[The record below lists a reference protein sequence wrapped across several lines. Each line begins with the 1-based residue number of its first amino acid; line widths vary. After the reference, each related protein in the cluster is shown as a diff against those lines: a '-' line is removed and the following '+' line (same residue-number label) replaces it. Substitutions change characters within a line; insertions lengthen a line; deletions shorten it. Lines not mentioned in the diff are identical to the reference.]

1 MHYFWLNSGSSSVI
15 SDAFSPFPPS
25 FIHLKVKISLVSFCD
40 QETKPR
46 SHPPQLVSSI
56 APFWS
61 QLIFILLK
69 TWLPKTS
76 SSRKQAWTLLSGFYE
91 VWIHLNVWP
100 KDCSYWSHQWEAWLN
115 LTNSLV
121 YLSHCFQWS
130 FLCSK
135 TELVFTCPFWHK
147 QTFLHGFKSQVV
159 LETSITV
166 IQLLSTK
173 PILNEQT
180 FVLYTKWY
188 RRSR

>member
-115 LTNSLV
+115 LTNRSASV
-121 YLSHCFQWS
+121 IVSHGLSCALKLN
-130 FLCSK
+130 LCSHALFDTNRHFYMVLRVK
-135 TELVFTCPFWHK
+135 LFWK
-147 QTFLHGFKSQVV
+147 QV
-159 LETSITV
+159 
-166 IQLLSTK
+166 
-173 PILNEQT
+173 
-180 FVLYTKWY
+180 
-188 RRSR
+188 